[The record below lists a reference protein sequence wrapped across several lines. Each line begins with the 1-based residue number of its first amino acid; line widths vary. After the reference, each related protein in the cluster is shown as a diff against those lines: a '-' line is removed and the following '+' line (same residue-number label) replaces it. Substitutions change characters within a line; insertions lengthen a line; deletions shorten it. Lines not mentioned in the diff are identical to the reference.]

1 MVNIKRLSGQA
12 MPGARWPAKSAKS
25 AAGDGGQWSMVING
39 VIDAMKQQTK
49 IGKMDGKWLLHV
61 VAMVSW
67 EILGVA
73 KALDRHCHRRPLGLA
88 AASLH
93 GSSFPSGSK

>member
-1 MVNIKRLSGQA
+1 
-12 MPGARWPAKSAKS
+12 
-25 AAGDGGQWSMVING
+25 MVING
-39 VIDAMKQQTK
+39 VIDAMEQRPK

-61 VAMVSW
+61 VALVSW

-73 KALDRHCHRRPLGLA
+73 KALDRHCHRRPQGMA

-93 GSSFPSGSK
+93 GTSFTSGSK